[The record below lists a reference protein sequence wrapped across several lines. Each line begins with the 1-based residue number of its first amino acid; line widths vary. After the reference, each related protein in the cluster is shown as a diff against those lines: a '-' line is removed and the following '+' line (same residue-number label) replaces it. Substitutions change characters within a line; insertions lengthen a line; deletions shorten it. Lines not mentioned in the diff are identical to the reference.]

1 MPSAI
6 KLSDEIVAIARDEA
20 KRMKRSIAGQVEF
33 WAELGRSVEAAN
45 LLDYERVRAALSG
58 QGSVQGMTE
67 LETALYLELLGDE
80 FEGLDGTDRTR
91 IRKLEAAGHP
101 VAGEDA
107 RGRLVVRK
115 RRAAR

>member
-6 KLSDEIVAIARDEA
+6 KLSDEIVAIARAEA

-45 LLDYERVRAALSG
+45 LLDYERVRAALAG
-58 QGSVQGMTE
+58 QGSVHGMTE

-80 FEGLDGTDRTR
+80 IEGLDGSDRTR

-101 VAGEDA
+101 VAGEDE